1 MSENNSR
8 ATPNGQ
14 TTEGDIDVS
23 VDVTVDVIYAEDP
36 ARARRLARLL
46 FDLATVDDGEFEP
59 PLCSRP

>member
-1 MSENNSR
+1 M
-8 ATPNGQ
+8 
-14 TTEGDIDVS
+14 S